1 MTSTT
6 QAFLSFSVTKCRDES
21 GCIVLRARV
30 HGGGYLYASIGLNGG
45 CNILARKLV
54 GRRVLVTVGIN
65 GDVIDFAAKVKARS
79 RTTIGIAIPLRYRG
93 LFRRGE
99 VVMIW
104 LREIKGDGNGH
115 E

>member
-1 MTSTT
+1 
-6 QAFLSFSVTKCRDES
+6 V
-21 GCIVLRARV
+21 I
-30 HGGGYLYASIGLNGG
+30 
-45 CNILARKLV
+45 
-54 GRRVLVTVGIN
+54 VGIN
-65 GDVIDFAAKVKARS
+65 GDVIDFVAKVKARS

>member
-1 MTSTT
+1 MRATATE
-6 QAFLSFSVTKCRDES
+6 FLSFSVTKCRDES
-21 GCIVLRARV
+21 GRIVLWARV

-45 CNILARKLV
+45 CSILARKLV
-54 GRRVLVTVGIN
+54 GRRVLVTVRVN

-99 VVMIW
+99 VAEVR
-104 LREIKGDGNGH
+104 LRPIEGDGV
-115 E
+115 

>member
-1 MTSTT
+1 MRATATE
-6 QAFLSFSVTKCRDES
+6 FLSFTVTKCRDES
-21 GCIVLRARV
+21 GRIVLWARV

-45 CNILARKLV
+45 CNILARSLV
-54 GRRVLVTVGIN
+54 GHRVSVTVGGIN
-65 GDVIDFAAKVKARS
+65 FVATVKARS